1 MAMDANPT
9 DLFRRSVARG
19 AAAHLWIATPDG
31 RLEYCNSGWC
41 DFAGR
46 STEDMLGKGWS
57 SLVHPDDLQEFL
69 GDWRTA
75 RLAKQAFEKECRLI
89 STDGTARRFFVR
101 AEPLLDGNGKVA
113 NWHGLN
119 TALPESATHESAM
132 LESADTAAR
141 DPNGA
146 NTEGQ
151 GAAGQ
156 GAAGDDPQRVNET
169 IARVRSRM
177 TASANHD
184 LRQPLTALSFLSNS
198 LAKRL
203 HDPIS
208 QDLLS
213 SMGRAIQSMQN
224 VVDGQL
230 DFDRVDS
237 GQVEPVLVD
246 HQVNASLIRLAS
258 DYSQMAEHKGLGFVV
273 HPSSTCIRTDPA
285 LLDTILKNLVC
296 NALRYTVEGRVVVG
310 CRRRSRWLRIEIHD
324 TGRGIDA
331 DELGLVWQD
340 FFRSSRSVQQY
351 PGGYGLGLSIVR
363 RLASQLGLSVEVS
376 TKPGRGSCFAVK
388 VPLSGRAATLPNS
401 ELNADLTRPL
411 DGLRVLLLDSDPV
424 TANSVRLLVEEW
436 GGTVRT
442 TATPDQAAELLANS
456 SAPPH
461 AIMADLRFGGVSG
474 GIVTMRQ
481 LLARI
486 GHPVQGIILVEEN
499 TPVREREIALA
510 GYRMVAKPIA
520 PDALYNAL
528 K

>member
-19 AAAHLWIATPDG
+19 APAHLWIATPDG

-46 STEDMLGKGWS
+46 STEDMLGKGWPA
-57 SLVHPDDLQEFL
+57 LVHPDDLQEFL

-75 RLAKQAFEKECRLI
+75 RLARQAFEKECRLI
-89 STDGTARRFFVR
+89 SADGTARRFFVR
-101 AEPLLDGNGKVA
+101 AEPLLDGSGKVG

-119 TALPESATHESAM
+119 TALPESD
-132 LESADTAAR
+132 LPDSADIKACDLD
-141 DPNGA
+141 DPG
-146 NTEGQ
+146 EE
-151 GAAGQ
+151 
-156 GAAGDDPQRVNET
+156 GDDPQRVNET

-310 CRRRSRWLRIEIHD
+310 CRRQSRWLRIEIHD

-331 DELGLVWQD
+331 DELGLIWQD

-388 VPLSGRAATLPNS
+388 VPLSGGGATLPYG
-401 ELNADLTRPL
+401 EINADLTKPL
-411 DGLRVLLLDSDPV
+411 DGLRVLLLDSDSV

-436 GGTVRT
+436 GGAVRT
-442 TATPDQAAELLANS
+442 IATPDQAAELLENS
-456 SAPPH
+456 PAPPH

-528 K
+528 SCTMP